1 MKAPIKIYVDES
13 RISPLG
19 SLLDAIV
26 PDYRVEASDICYI
39 RKDTLLKW
47 AKEHYTGLDITK
59 RDMWDGGYNCAIKEL
74 INKLN
79 EM

>member
-13 RISPLG
+13 RIDPLG
-19 SLLDAIV
+19 NLLDAVV

-39 RKDTLLKW
+39 RKEALLEWLESKIKDLSNGGFVNGLTTLAYKDVV
-47 AKEHYTGLDITK
+47 EHI
-59 RDMWDGGYNCAIKEL
+59 
-74 INKLN
+74 N